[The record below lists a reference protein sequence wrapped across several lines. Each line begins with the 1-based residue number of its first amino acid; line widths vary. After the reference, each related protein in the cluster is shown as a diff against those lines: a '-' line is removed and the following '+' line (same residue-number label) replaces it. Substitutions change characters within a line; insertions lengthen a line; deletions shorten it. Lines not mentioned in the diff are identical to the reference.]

1 MKRFEFDL
9 ENAHGLHARPAGLM
23 VETCS
28 TFNSDI
34 NIYKGDVKVNGKS
47 MLGVLMLAA
56 SKGDALA
63 IEIEGDDELKA
74 LDAIKTL
81 INSHFDE

>member
-1 MKRFEFDL
+1 MKKIEFIL
-9 ENAHGLHARPAGLM
+9 ENAHGLHARPAGMM

-28 TFNSDI
+28 AFDCDI
-34 NIYKGDVKVNGKS
+34 NIYKGEQKVNGKS

-63 IEIEGDDELKA
+63 IELDGVDEEKA
-74 LDAIKTL
+74 LEAIKKL
-81 INSHFDE
+81 IDSQFDE

>member
-1 MKRFEFDL
+1 MKKFEFVL
-9 ENAHGLHARPAGLM
+9 ENAHGLHARPAGMM

-28 TFNSDI
+28 AFECDI
-34 NIYKGDVKVNGKS
+34 NIYKGDQKVNGKS

-63 IEIEGDDELKA
+63 IEVNGADEDKA
-74 LDAIKTL
+74 LVAIKKL
-81 INSHFDE
+81 IDNQFDE